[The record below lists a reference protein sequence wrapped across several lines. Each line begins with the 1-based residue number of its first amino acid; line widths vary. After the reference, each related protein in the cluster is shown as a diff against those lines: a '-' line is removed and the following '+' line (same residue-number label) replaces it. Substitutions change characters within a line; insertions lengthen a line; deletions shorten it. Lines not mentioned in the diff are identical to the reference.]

1 MRIKSIST
9 TNFGNLANKKISF
22 TKDLTVVRGP
32 NEAGKSFSIEAIT
45 QCLYGDASSGAS
57 YIREHC
63 RKWGSEG
70 SFSLELEIESR
81 GKKYHVIRDFK
92 NKKNILVMPDETE
105 IKDKETVRKQ
115 VAKLVGL
122 PSDLALKATACIPQ
136 GEVEKMG
143 SAVSS
148 LREIIEGR
156 LAGSG
161 MDTNKIV
168 SKINKV
174 KERIR
179 SRSGKKGE
187 LVHVDNLI
195 NDTGQDLSI
204 KRERLSE
211 LTENKMKLE
220 KINQKLQKDGQAL
233 EDKDKAYEGS
243 LEYITAKDRCEK
255 AEKEL
260 DSAQED
266 LEKYKRATREINNA
280 TVDHNKLKSKLESLS
295 LIIDKGEAYQEAV
308 KSCIELKKES
318 SELKKKISIVKKHE
332 IQIKKRQKEIDSYK
346 RVDYAALLNA
356 QKIPGEIKGLR
367 SSLAEQLF
375 GIQVELEKDIEY
387 SIIADRK
394 KVKGLEAEMHEE
406 AIVRFPEIASVQVRN
421 LTGEEMPIV
430 DEIER
435 KKGVLNRIFKR
446 YSVKNMEELEELYEK
461 REKAIDE
468 INTIKTKVETLL
480 EEEDMSTLQSNLKE
494 LEKDLKREN
503 TARKKLESFAI
514 TLSELKKKNEDK
526 AKLEK
531 KKGELEDIITKNE
544 GMLEAIGD
552 DEDELKTQK
561 KNAAKELVIAEANLD
576 ESKIYECSPEEFAK
590 LKRETESLR
599 KEVKKLNERQIELKV
614 KIEQETLG
622 AEDVAAVEERLSELG
637 KKRER
642 LDHKHR
648 VLDIINDNIAWA
660 RESTISQFSEGIE
673 DKMSKILSK
682 ITAGKYKKVIVDKNL
697 GVSVFSSE
705 KGEFINIDDKIDQLS
720 KGTVDQVYLA
730 ARLAILGLIAIEEK
744 PPLILDD
751 TFVSFDD
758 MGRKERAF
766 KILESIAKDY
776 QVLYFTCHDSPKNLS
791 VIGLI

>member
-9 TNFGNLANKKISF
+9 KNFGKLANKKITF
-22 TKDLTVVRGP
+22 PKDLTVVKGP

-45 QCLYGDASSGAS
+45 LGLYGDASSGAA

-70 SFSLELEIESR
+70 SFSLELEIESG
-81 GKKYHVIRDFK
+81 GKKYRVIRDFE
-92 NKKNILVMPDETE
+92 NKKNILVMPDGTE

-115 VAKLVGL
+115 VAQLVGL
-122 PSDLALKATACIPQ
+122 PSALAFEATACIPQ
-136 GEVEKMG
+136 EEVEKIG

-161 MDTNKIV
+161 TDTNKIV
-168 SKINKV
+168 NKINKT

-187 LVHVDNLI
+187 LVYVDGLI
-195 NDTGQDLSI
+195 HDTEQDLSI
-204 KRERLSE
+204 KRERLIE
-211 LTENKMKLE
+211 LTENKRGLE
-220 KINQKLQKDGQAL
+220 KVNQKLQKDSQAL
-233 EDKDKAYEGS
+233 EDKEKAYKGS
-243 LEYITAKDRCEK
+243 LEYITAKDRFGK
-255 AEKEL
+255 AEKEF

-266 LEKYKRATREINNA
+266 MEMYKRAIKKIQSA
-280 TVDHNKLKSKLESLS
+280 TVELDKLKSKLDSLL
-295 LIIDKGEAYQEAV
+295 LIIEKGEAYQGV
-308 KSCIELKKES
+308 CDNCKELGNEISK
-318 SELKKKISIVKKHE
+318 LKKKISDLTKLE
-332 IQIKKRQKEIDSYK
+332 TQIKKKQKEIESIKKVEYT
-346 RVDYAALLNA
+346 ALQNA
-356 QKIPGEIKGLR
+356 IKIPGEIKGLR

-375 GIQVELEKDIEY
+375 GIQVDLEKDIEY

-394 KVKGLEAEMHEE
+394 KVKGLSAEMHEE
-406 AIVRFPEIASVQVRN
+406 AIVRFPGIASVQFRN
-421 LTGEEMPIV
+421 LTGEEMPIIE
-430 DEIER
+430 EIER
-435 KKGVLNRIFKR
+435 KEEVLNRLFKK
-446 YSVKNMEELEELYEK
+446 YSVINIEELDELYEK
-461 REKAIDE
+461 RKKAIDE
-468 INTIKTKVETLL
+468 KNTLKTMAETLL
-480 EEEDMSTLQSNLKE
+480 GEDDLSNLQANLKE
-494 LEKDLKREN
+494 LEKDLKKEN
-503 TARKKLESFAI
+503 TAREKLESFAI
-514 TLSELKKKNEDK
+514 TSPELSKKNEDRT
-526 AKLEK
+526 KLREK
-531 KKGELEDIITKNE
+531 KDELEDIITKNK

-561 KNAAKELVIAEANLD
+561 KNAAKELAIAEAKLD
-576 ESKIYECSPEEFAK
+576 ESKIYECSPEDFVRLE
-590 LKRETESLR
+590 RRTETLR
-599 KEVKKLNERQIELKV
+599 KEVKELNEKQIELNV

-622 AEDVAAVEERLSELG
+622 AEDIAAVEESLSELER
-637 KKRER
+637 KRER
-642 LDHKHR
+642 LDHKYR

-660 RESTISQFSEGIE
+660 RESSISQFSKGIE
-673 DKMSKILSK
+673 DQMSKILSK
-682 ITAGKYKKVIVDKNL
+682 ITDGKYKKVIMDKHL

-705 KGEFINIDDKIDQLS
+705 KGELINIDDKTDQLS

-776 QVLYFTCHDSPKNLS
+776 QVLYFTCHDYPKNLS
-791 VIGLI
+791 VIELM

>member
-9 TNFGNLANKKISF
+9 KNFGKLANKKISF
-22 TKDLTVVRGP
+22 TKDLTVVKGP

-45 QCLYGDASSGAS
+45 QCLYGDASSGAAN
-57 YIREHC
+57 IREHC

-81 GKKYHVIRDFK
+81 GKNYRVIRDFE
-92 NKKNILVMPDETE
+92 NKKNILVMPDGTE
-105 IKDKETVRKQ
+105 IKDKETVRKL
-115 VAKLVGL
+115 VAQLVGL
-122 PSDLALKATACIPQ
+122 PSDLAFEATACIPQ
-136 GEVEKMG
+136 EEVEKIG

-168 SKINKV
+168 SKIIKA
-174 KERIR
+174 KERIC

-187 LVHVDNLI
+187 LVYVDSLI
-195 NDTGQDLSI
+195 NDSGQDLSI

-211 LTENKMKLE
+211 LTDNKMKLE
-220 KINQKLQKDGQAL
+220 KVNQKLQKDGQAL
-233 EDKDKAYEGS
+233 EDKEKAYKGS
-243 LEYITAKDRCEK
+243 LEYITAKERFEK
-255 AEKEL
+255 AEKEF
-260 DSAQED
+260 DSVQED
-266 LEKYKRATREINNA
+266 MEMYKRAIKKIQNS

-295 LIIDKGEAYQEAV
+295 LIIDKGKAYQEAV
-308 KSCIELKKES
+308 ESYMELEKES
-318 SELKKKISIVKKHE
+318 SELKKKISILKKHE
-332 IQIKKRQKEIDSYK
+332 IQIKKKQKEIDSYK
-346 RVDYAALLNA
+346 EVDYVALQNA
-356 QKIPGEIKGLR
+356 RKIPGEIKGLR

-394 KVKGLEAEMHEE
+394 KVKGLSAEMHEE
-406 AIVRFPEIASVQVRN
+406 AIVRFPGIASVQVRN
-421 LTGEEMPIV
+421 LTGEDMPIV
-430 DEIER
+430 EEIER
-435 KKGVLNRIFKR
+435 KEEVLNRLFKR
-446 YSVKNMEELEELYEK
+446 YSVKNIEELEELYEK

-480 EEEDMSTLQSNLKE
+480 DKDDLSNLQANLKE
-494 LEKDLKREN
+494 LEKDLKKEN
-503 TARKKLESFAI
+503 TAREKLESFAI
-514 TLSELKKKNEDK
+514 TSPELSKKNEDRT
-526 AKLEK
+526 KLREK
-531 KKGELEDIITKNE
+531 KDELEDIITKNK

-561 KNAAKELVIAEANLD
+561 KNAAKELAVAEAKLD
-576 ESKIYECSPEEFAK
+576 ESKIYECSPEEFAR
-590 LKRETESLR
+590 LERETETLR
-599 KEVKKLNERQIELKV
+599 KEVKELNENQIELNV
-614 KIEQETLG
+614 KIKQETLG
-622 AEDVAAVEERLSELG
+622 AEDIAAVEESLSELER
-637 KKRER
+637 KRER
-642 LDHKHR
+642 LDHKYR

-660 RESTISQFSEGIE
+660 RESSISQFSKGIE
-673 DKMSKILSK
+673 DQMSKILSK
-682 ITAGKYKKVIVDKNL
+682 ITDGKYKKVIVDKNL

-705 KGEFINIDDKIDQLS
+705 KGELINIDDKIDQLS

-758 MGRKERAF
+758 MGRRERAF

-776 QVLYFTCHDSPKNLS
+776 QVLYFTCHDCPKNLS
-791 VIGLI
+791 VIELM

>member
-9 TNFGNLANKKISF
+9 KNFGKLANKKISF
-22 TKDLTVVRGP
+22 TKDLTVVKGP

-45 QCLYGDASSGAS
+45 QCLYGDASSGAAN
-57 YIREHC
+57 IREHC

-81 GKKYHVIRDFK
+81 GKNYRVIRDFE
-92 NKKNILVMPDETE
+92 NKKNILVMPDGTE
-105 IKDKETVRKQ
+105 IKDKETVRKL
-115 VAKLVGL
+115 VAQLVGL
-122 PSDLALKATACIPQ
+122 PSDLAFEATACIPQ
-136 GEVEKMG
+136 EEVEKIG

-168 SKINKV
+168 SKIIKA
-174 KERIR
+174 KERIC

-187 LVHVDNLI
+187 LVYVDSLI
-195 NDTGQDLSI
+195 NDSGQDLSI

-211 LTENKMKLE
+211 LTDNKMKLE
-220 KINQKLQKDGQAL
+220 KVNQKLQKDGQAL
-233 EDKDKAYEGS
+233 EDKEKAYKGS
-243 LEYITAKDRCEK
+243 LEYITAKERFEK
-255 AEKEL
+255 TEKEF
-260 DSAQED
+260 DSVQED
-266 LEKYKRATREINNA
+266 MEMYKRAIKKIQNS

-295 LIIDKGEAYQEAV
+295 LIIDKGKAYQEAV
-308 KSCIELKKES
+308 ESYMELEKES
-318 SELKKKISIVKKHE
+318 SELKKKISILKKHE
-332 IQIKKRQKEIDSYK
+332 IQIKKKQKEIDSYK
-346 RVDYAALLNA
+346 EVDYVALQNA
-356 QKIPGEIKGLR
+356 RKIPGEIKGLR

-394 KVKGLEAEMHEE
+394 KVKGLSAEMHEE
-406 AIVRFPEIASVQVRN
+406 AIVRFPGIASVQVRN
-421 LTGEEMPIV
+421 LTGEDMPIV
-430 DEIER
+430 EEIER
-435 KKGVLNRIFKR
+435 KEEVLNRLFKR
-446 YSVKNMEELEELYEK
+446 YSVKNIEELEELYEK

-480 EEEDMSTLQSNLKE
+480 DKDDLSNLQANLKE
-494 LEKDLKREN
+494 LEKDLKKEN
-503 TARKKLESFAI
+503 TAREKLESFAI
-514 TLSELKKKNEDK
+514 TSPELSKKNEDRT
-526 AKLEK
+526 KLREK
-531 KKGELEDIITKNE
+531 KDELEDIITKNK

-561 KNAAKELVIAEANLD
+561 KNAAKELAVAEAKLD
-576 ESKIYECSPEEFAK
+576 ESKIYECSPEEFAR
-590 LKRETESLR
+590 LERETETLR
-599 KEVKKLNERQIELKV
+599 KEVKELNENQIELNV
-614 KIEQETLG
+614 KIKQETLG
-622 AEDVAAVEERLSELG
+622 AEDIAAVEESLSELER
-637 KKRER
+637 KRER
-642 LDHKHR
+642 LDHKYR

-660 RESTISQFSEGIE
+660 RESSISQFSKGIE
-673 DKMSKILSK
+673 DQMSKILSK
-682 ITAGKYKKVIVDKNL
+682 ITDGKYKKVIVDKNL

-705 KGEFINIDDKIDQLS
+705 KGELINIDDKIDQLS

-758 MGRKERAF
+758 MGRRERAF

-776 QVLYFTCHDSPKNLS
+776 QVLYFTCHDCPKNLS
-791 VIGLI
+791 VIELM

>member
-9 TNFGNLANKKISF
+9 KNFGKLANKKISF
-22 TKDLTVVRGP
+22 TKDLTVVKGP

-45 QCLYGDASSGAS
+45 QCLYGDASSGAAN
-57 YIREHC
+57 IREHC

-81 GKKYHVIRDFK
+81 GKNYRVIRDFE
-92 NKKNILVMPDETE
+92 NKKNILVMPDGTE
-105 IKDKETVRKQ
+105 IKDKETVRKL
-115 VAKLVGL
+115 VAQLVGL
-122 PSDLALKATACIPQ
+122 PSDLAFEATACIPQ
-136 GEVEKMG
+136 EEVEKIG

-168 SKINKV
+168 SKIIKA
-174 KERIR
+174 KERIC

-187 LVHVDNLI
+187 LVYVDSLI
-195 NDTGQDLSI
+195 NDSGQDLSI

-211 LTENKMKLE
+211 LTDNKMKLE
-220 KINQKLQKDGQAL
+220 KVNQKLQKDGQTL
-233 EDKDKAYEGS
+233 EDKEKAYKGS
-243 LEYITAKDRCEK
+243 LEYITAKERFEK
-255 AEKEL
+255 TEKEF
-260 DSAQED
+260 DSVQED
-266 LEKYKRATREINNA
+266 MEMYKRAIKKIQNS

-295 LIIDKGEAYQEAV
+295 LIIDKGKAYQEAV
-308 KSCIELKKES
+308 ESYMELEKES
-318 SELKKKISIVKKHE
+318 SELKKKISILKKHE
-332 IQIKKRQKEIDSYK
+332 IQIKKKQKEIDSYK
-346 RVDYAALLNA
+346 EVDYVALQNA
-356 QKIPGEIKGLR
+356 RKIPGEIKGLR

-394 KVKGLEAEMHEE
+394 KVKGLSAEMHEE
-406 AIVRFPEIASVQVRN
+406 AIVRFPGIASVQVRN
-421 LTGEEMPIV
+421 LTGEDMPIV
-430 DEIER
+430 EEIER
-435 KKGVLNRIFKR
+435 KEEVLNRLFKR
-446 YSVKNMEELEELYEK
+446 YSVKNIEELEELYEK

-480 EEEDMSTLQSNLKE
+480 DKDDLSNLQANLKE
-494 LEKDLKREN
+494 LEKDLKKEN
-503 TARKKLESFAI
+503 TAREKLESFAI
-514 TLSELKKKNEDK
+514 TSPELSKKNEDRT
-526 AKLEK
+526 KLREK
-531 KKGELEDIITKNE
+531 KDELEDIITKNK

-561 KNAAKELVIAEANLD
+561 KNAAKELAVAEAKLD
-576 ESKIYECSPEEFAK
+576 ESKIYECSPEEFAR
-590 LKRETESLR
+590 LERETETLR
-599 KEVKKLNERQIELKV
+599 KEVKELNENQIELNV
-614 KIEQETLG
+614 KIKQETLG
-622 AEDVAAVEERLSELG
+622 AEDIAAVEESLSELER
-637 KKRER
+637 KRER
-642 LDHKHR
+642 LDHKYR

-660 RESTISQFSEGIE
+660 RESSISQFSKGIE
-673 DKMSKILSK
+673 DQMSKILSK
-682 ITAGKYKKVIVDKNL
+682 ITDGKYKKVIVDKNL

-705 KGEFINIDDKIDQLS
+705 KGELINIDDKIDQLS

-758 MGRKERAF
+758 MGRRERAF

-776 QVLYFTCHDSPKNLS
+776 QVLYFTCHDCPKNLS
-791 VIGLI
+791 VIELM